1 MAYYPLEHMDLIS
14 PRPVLLIAGEKAETR
29 KFSQQAY
36 DGAKEPK
43 ELVII
48 PGASHFDLYDKP
60 QFVNPALNKLAEF
73 FSKNL

>member
-1 MAYYPLEHMDLIS
+1 MDLIS

-36 DGAKEPK
+36 GRAKEPK

-48 PGASHFDLYDKP
+48 PGASRFDLYDKP